1 VENLFLQKEWTS
13 LCGRVQRAARHF
25 GNGSEEKFAEDLRRF
40 TSQPVP
46 RNYPE
51 LLERTRDA
59 AGLAQ
64 QWRQQVQPQ
73 HPAQQ
78 P

>member
-1 VENLFLQKEWTS
+1 MDSFLTKEWMG
-13 LCGRVQRAARHF
+13 LCERLRRTARHF
-25 GNGSEEKFAEDLRRF
+25 GHGSEERFAEDVRSF

-46 RNYPE
+46 RDYPE

-64 QWRQQVQPQ
+64 HWRQQVQPQ
-73 HPAQQ
+73 YPVQQ